1 MALPTPPPYTNP
13 IPNNPF
19 YAPLNPFVCGPY
31 FPVSMGDGIDL
42 TTASTVPTLTNEVAN
57 VLSAGPGIA
66 LTTFLGVTTITA
78 TGGGGGGGVT
88 SIAAGTGLTATPSP
102 IVATGTIALANTA
115 VTAGSYTNADITVDA
130 QGRITAAANGSGVAP
145 ATPTVSGTIYGC
157 TEDPNSLY
165 NTYIGKN
172 AGLGTNTLDSDN
184 TAVGVGSL
192 QNIVDGF
199 GNTALGKDALLNNAS
214 GGVNVA
220 IGASAL
226 SSATSSANVAVG
238 YNAGGQLTSGAFNT
252 LLGNYTLSQ
261 ATTGQCNV
269 AIGIN
274 ALNSVDTGSCNVAVG
289 SSTATSLISGNRN
302 VAIGPDVDVVDGSLD
317 CQLAIGADANAY
329 WLTGDSTLAIKPGAG
344 IIDCAGSCGTAGQIL
359 SSDGANAIEW
369 VTGGSG
375 ATPAT
380 PAVEGI
386 VYGCTDSTNFNYG
399 LGDGILGALTTGTL
413 NIAIGT
419 GALATTDSGTSNTA
433 VGIGALFGNT
443 SGTQNVALG
452 QQALFS
458 ATTAGLNTAIGSQA
472 LQNTT
477 GDANT
482 ALGNFAGNVLTTGCN
497 NILIGNQAGGAGAG
511 ALDTGNNNVVIGNC
525 VSVVSNTGDCQ
536 LAIGVNTICW
546 LTGTSTGAIKPGAGI
561 IDCASSCGTAGQAL
575 LSTGSNGV
583 VWGSAG
589 VPSWTDAGTATSTI
603 TGTVTNPS
611 PGNVGYNKVYYRRL
625 GAKEY
630 EVVYRF
636 NQSAPGGAGSGD
648 YLFTLPAGLQFDTTL
663 QFQAAVASAGPNTA
677 WWTWALPGPTLN
689 HVTDGTNATLVAQP
703 MIYDATRFRLVGPTG
718 GTLTATTVNA
728 MGSGFFPFSTFGLSF
743 NIRFQFTST

>member
-1 MALPTPPPYTNP
+1 M
-13 IPNNPF
+13 
-19 YAPLNPFVCGPY
+19 VGQ
-31 FPVSMGDGIDL
+31 
-42 TTASTVPTLTNEVAN
+42 
-57 VLSAGPGIA
+57 
-66 LTTFLGVTTITA
+66 
-78 TGGGGGGGVT
+78 
-88 SIAAGTGLTATPSP
+88 AAGENVVGNGN
-102 IVATGTIALANTA
+102 VFF
-115 VTAGSYTNADITVDA
+115 
-130 QGRITAAANGSGVAP
+130 GSGA
-145 ATPTVSGTIYGC
+145 AQ
-157 TEDPNSLY
+157 
-165 NTYIGKN
+165 
-172 AGLGTNTLDSDN
+172 A
-184 TAVGVGSL
+184 
-192 QNIVDGF
+192 Q
-199 GNTALGKDALLNNAS
+199 AS
-214 GGVNVA
+214 GDN
-220 IGASAL
+220 
-226 SSATSSANVAVG
+226 
-238 YNAGGQLTSGAFNT
+238 
-252 LLGNYTLSQ
+252 
-261 ATTGQCNV
+261 
-269 AIGIN
+269 
-274 ALNSVDTGSCNVAVG
+274 
-289 SSTATSLISGNRN
+289 N
-302 VAIGPDVDVVDGSLD
+302 VAIGPDTALANTSGS
-317 CQLAIGADANAY
+317 CQLAIGFSATDN
-329 WLTGDSTLAIKPGAG
+329 WLTGDSTKAIKPGAG
-344 IIDCAGSCGTAGQIL
+344 IIDCSGSCGTAGQVL
-359 SSDGANAIEW
+359 SSNGSNAIEW